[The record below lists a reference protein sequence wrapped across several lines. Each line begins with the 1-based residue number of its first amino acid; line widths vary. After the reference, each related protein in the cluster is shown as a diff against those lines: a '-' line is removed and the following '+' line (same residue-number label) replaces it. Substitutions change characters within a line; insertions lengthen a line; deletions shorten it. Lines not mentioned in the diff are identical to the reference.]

1 MPTEDF
7 RVISK
12 SILLYYLPDVPNLS
26 SITRETESPGST
38 YGIAFRY
45 VQCNS
50 AHNPKTCEIHSIIVI
65 Y

>member
-1 MPTEDF
+1 MPIDDF

-12 SILLYYLPDVPNLS
+12 SILLYYLSDVPNLS
-26 SITRETESPGST
+26 SITRESDSSCRVCT
-38 YGIAFRY
+38 AFRY

-50 AHNPKTCEIHSIIVI
+50 ANFPRTCEIHSIIVI